1 MTATLLA
8 DNDSDGGALTGK
20 GSAGIGGLPPK
31 LPSLTRTSLVRG
43 RAELRQFFRQRQSVV
58 FTFAL
63 PIILLVL
70 FGQIFHGQIGHT
82 GVSFRQYFLAGIIAS
97 GLMSTAFVG
106 LGDSVAADREDG
118 TLARLAGTPLQPA
131 AYFAGKAILAIGLSL
146 AEVAALLALGVAMLG
161 LHLPASPERWLTFG
175 WVFLLGSATCAL
187 LGIAVGSL
195 AASTR
200 SSFALLNLPYL
211 VLSFISGVYFVFSRL
226 PAGLQHI
233 AALFPLKWICQGL
246 RSVFL
251 PDRLL
256 AAEPAHSWE
265 HGRIAL
271 VLVAWLVVSLVVC
284 VRIFRWRSQDAR

>member
-1 MTATLLA
+1 MTTTDLA
-8 DNDSDGGALTGK
+8 
-20 GSAGIGGLPPK
+20 IRPVRP
-31 LPSLTRTSLVRG
+31 LPSLARTSMVRG
-43 RAELRQFFRQRQSVV
+43 RAELRQFARQRQTVI

-70 FGQIFHGQIGHT
+70 FGQIFHGHIGNT
-82 GVSFRQYFLAGIIAS
+82 GVSFRQYFIAGIIAS
-97 GLMSTAFVG
+97 GLMSTTFVG
-106 LGDSVAADREDG
+106 LGDSVAADRDDG

-131 AYFAGKAILAIGLSL
+131 SYFAGKAILAIGLSL
-146 AEVAALLALGVAMLG
+146 AEVVALLAVGVAMFG
-161 LHLPASPERWLTFG
+161 LHLPATPERWLTFA
-175 WVFLLGSATCAL
+175 WVLLLGSVTCSM

-211 VLSFISGVYFVFSRL
+211 VLSFISGVYFVFSKL
-226 PAGLQHI
+226 PPGLQHI

-251 PDRLL
+251 PNQML

-265 HGRIAL
+265 HGKIAL
-271 VLVAWLVVSLVVC
+271 VLGVWLVVSLVVC
-284 VRIFRWRSQDAR
+284 VRTFRWRARDAR